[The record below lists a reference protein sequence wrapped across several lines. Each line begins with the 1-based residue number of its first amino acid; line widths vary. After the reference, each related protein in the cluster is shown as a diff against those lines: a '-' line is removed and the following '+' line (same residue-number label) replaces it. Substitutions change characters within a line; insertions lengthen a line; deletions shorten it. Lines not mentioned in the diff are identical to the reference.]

1 MALIC
6 GVCFRK
12 SSLKLLSISEAKLRL
27 IRDYHY
33 DLYDTNNLPK
43 KLCKS
48 CSSTLSD
55 IEKKGPASSRKLP
68 DTDYVSIIFP
78 PRSTRSNESEL
89 CPCTFCGIGR
99 MKAQPYLTYKETV
112 RNKPGRPRETPVL
125 ENVKLC
131 GNCQGVIHR
140 GVSHLCNKTSKNSNL
155 VEFVQQVSPVSQR
168 RICSSLLD
176 KGRFRKKKA
185 KTKAFCL
192 V

>member
-68 DTDYVSIIFP
+68 DTDYDSNIFT
-78 PRSTRSNESEL
+78 PRATRSNESSYVPAPSAGLAGWRPSHTSHTRKLSETNQVVPEKL
-89 CPCTFCGIGR
+89 QCWKMSNFVVT
-99 MKAQPYLTYKETV
+99 AKESSTV
-112 RNKPGRPRETPVL
+112 ESAISATRHPRTP
-125 ENVKLC
+125 
-131 GNCQGVIHR
+131 
-140 GVSHLCNKTSKNSNL
+140 T
-155 VEFVQQVSPVSQR
+155 
-168 RICSSLLD
+168 
-176 KGRFRKKKA
+176 
-185 KTKAFCL
+185 
-192 V
+192 